1 MDTTVQHSG
10 LVHHKEDVAVKARAH
25 FDEQHV
31 LHELKHFLPSQQAL
45 KDFIYHN
52 TLHGFQH
59 MKFYDAIFKA
69 SKIFGFQVH
78 LQLPEYRGMYKTGRI
93 REDVLQM
100 VIEKK
105 KENVSEWK
113 NRLLN
118 KEYDTINR
126 PRIGQLRKLW
136 KDVYH
141 FDLDNKVHPL
151 LFRIL
156 CAFLDQ
162 GIAIKSFPIANKSFT
177 ESIKELERKSFVSFF
192 KTKAIRQ
199 KFISGDYSI
208 TGLLKNIVGKEEY
221 FEQYLFDQQFTHHGW
236 SGFASAV
243 EDNPQTLLDKK
254 SITLKELI
262 EFELLMELDA
272 LNHNLKKDWQPL
284 ATYAT
289 DPPVNLFADV
299 EKTELAEVI
308 ELWQDAFEWSYYDSV
323 LKGILMAHPDLP
335 GRKATNAQPPLK
347 QDANK
352 NTVTSQ
358 SDTSVADGLPLTGEG
373 RDRGRAASFQSIFC
387 IDERE
392 DSIRRHIEAV
402 DKKCETFGAPGFFG
416 VEFYF
421 QQQGSKFYDKLCPA
435 PVTPK
440 FLIKEYEARTPRK
453 GEPLYTKHTHG
464 FLTGFALSITFGFWA
479 FVKTVLNL
487 FKPKMSPAI
496 SNAYSHMDR
505 QSVLTIENKDSNDIE
520 NGLQIGYTLNEM
532 VTRAEGFLQ
541 GIGLI
546 KHFAPIVYVIGHG
559 SSSANN
565 PHHGA
570 HDCGACSGR
579 PGATNARVLAYI
591 LNHKS
596 VREVLQ
602 SKGIDIPVTTQFI
615 GCMHDTAADV
625 IAYYDE
631 EILSAE
637 NANEHLINKQNFE
650 TALNLNAKERSRRFA
665 SINTKQELEQV
676 RKAIH
681 NRSVSLFE
689 PRPELG
695 HGTNTL
701 AIIGRRETTKG
712 LFLDRRAFLNSYDYT
727 TDPDGSILTNVMR
740 PIGLVCGGINLEY
753 YFSRVDNIKMGAG
766 TKLPHNVMGLFG
778 VANSS
783 DGDLRPGLP
792 WQMIEVHDPVRLLV
806 IVEQTPEIVLK
817 SIQSSPEV
825 FEWYKNEWVHI
836 IALDPE
842 ETQFYYFKNGAFEKY
857 QPITNAKEIGTI
869 HNMEEFIEGAM
880 EMETNHIVHATEE
893 NLPVYLLD

>member
-1 MDTTVQHSG
+1 MNTAYFN
-10 LVHHKEDVAVKARAH
+10 EAH
-25 FDEQHV
+25 AI
-31 LHELKHFLPSQQAL
+31 HELKHYLPSQQAL
-45 KDFIYHN
+45 KDFIHHN
-52 TLHGFQH
+52 SLHAFQH
-59 MKFYDAIFKA
+59 LKFYEGIFKA
-69 SKIFGFQVH
+69 SAIFGYQVH
-78 LQLPEYRGMYKTGRI
+78 LQLHEYRALYKTGRI

-100 VIEKK
+100 VIAKK
-105 KENVSEWK
+105 KAAPGIWK
-113 NRLLN
+113 EKLLN
-118 KEYDTINR
+118 AEYHTINQ
-126 PRIGQLRKLW
+126 PRIGQLRKYW
-136 KDVYH
+136 KDLYA
-141 FDLDNKVHPL
+141 FDMDNSVHPK

-162 GIAIKSFPIANKSFT
+162 GIAIQHFPITNKNFT
-177 ESIKELERKSFVSFF
+177 ESLRLMEQASPVSFF
-192 KTKAIRQ
+192 KTKKIKQ
-199 KFISGDYSI
+199 QFLSGHYSI
-208 TGLLKNIVGKEEY
+208 ESLLKTIVGKEEY
-221 FEQYLFDQQFTHHGW
+221 FEQYLFDQAFAHNGW
-236 SGFASAV
+236 SGFISAL

-254 SITLKELI
+254 DITLKELI
-262 EFELLMELDA
+262 EFELLLELDTLHYY
-272 LNHNLKKDWQPL
+272 LNDNWQPL
-284 ATYAT
+284 ATKIDEA
-289 DPPVNLFADV
+289 PINLFKDI

-323 LKGILMAHPDLP
+323 LKGLLIA
-335 GRKATNAQPPLK
+335 K
-347 QDANK
+347 QGTPSYDK
-352 NTVTSQ
+352 T
-358 SDTSVADGLPLTGEG
+358 
-373 RDRGRAASFQSIFC
+373 FQAIFC

-440 FLIKEYEARTPRK
+440 YLIKEYEATTIK
-453 GEPLYTKHTHG
+453 EGEPLYSKLSHSLLGG
-464 FLTGFALSITFGFWA
+464 FFVSIVGGFWA
-479 FVKTVLNL
+479 FFKKLELL
-487 FKPKMSPAI
+487 FKPRMMPAI
-496 SNAYSHMDR
+496 SNAYGHMDSK
-505 QSVLTIENKDSNDIE
+505 SVLTIENKDVTDTE
-520 NGLQIGYTLNEM
+520 NGLQIGYTIDEM
-532 VTRAEGFLQ
+532 AARAEGFLR

-546 KHFAPIVYVIGHG
+546 KNFAPLVYITAHG

-579 PGATNARVLAYI
+579 PGATNARVQAFI
-591 LNHKS
+591 LNHKK
-596 VREVLQ
+596 VREALAV
-602 SKGIDIPVTTQFI
+602 KGIIIPQTTQFV

-625 IAYYDE
+625 MGYYDE
-631 EILSAE
+631 TFLTETNTAL
-637 NANEHLINKQNFE
+637 HLINKQNFE

-701 AIIGRRETTKG
+701 AIIGRREISKG

-727 TDPDGSILTNVMR
+727 TDPEGTILAAVMR

-753 YFSRVDNIKMGAG
+753 YFSRVDNLRMGAG

-806 IVEQTPEIVLK
+806 IVEHKPDVVLK
-817 SIQSSPEV
+817 AIQSSPEV

-836 IALDPE
+836 AAFSPE
-842 ETQFYYFKNGAFEKY
+842 EKQFYYFRNGAFEKY
-857 QPITNAKEIGTI
+857 NPITADGEIKTI
-869 HNMEEFIEGAM
+869 HNMEDFIEGAK

>member
-1 MDTTVQHSG
+1 MGSFSSPPFFTAMN
-10 LVHHKEDVAVKARAH
+10 KKI
-25 FDEQHV
+25 FDEAHV
-31 LHELKHFLPSQQAL
+31 IHELKHFLPSQQAL
-45 KDFIYHN
+45 KDFIHHN
-52 TLHGFQH
+52 SLHAFQH

-78 LQLPEYRGMYKTGRI
+78 LELTEYRELYKTGRI
-93 REDVLQM
+93 REDILQK
-100 VIEKK
+100 VIADKK
-105 KENVSEWK
+105 NNIALWK
-113 NRLLN
+113 DNLLN
-118 KEYDTINR
+118 KDYDTINH

-136 KDVYH
+136 KEVYGL
-141 FDLDNKVHPL
+141 DLDNKVHPL

-162 GIAIKSFPIANKSFT
+162 GIAIHEFPVANKNFTDSIKAMEQKSFT
-177 ESIKELERKSFVSFF
+177 SFF
-192 KTKAIRQ
+192 KTRSVRQ
-199 KFISGDYSI
+199 NFLSGNYSI
-208 TGLLKNIVGKEEY
+208 TGLLKTIVGKEEY
-221 FEQYLFDQQFTHHGW
+221 FEQYLFDTHFSHHGW
-236 SGFASAV
+236 SGFISAV
-243 EDNPQTLLDKK
+243 EDNPQTLLDRKNI
-254 SITLKELI
+254 SLKELV
-262 EFELLMELDA
+262 EFELLLELDA
-272 LNHNLKKDWQPL
+272 LYANLGTSWEPITNDTTQ
-284 ATYAT
+284 
-289 DPPVNLFADV
+289 PPVDLFADI
-299 EKTELAEVI
+299 EKTEFAEVI

-323 LKGILMAHPDLP
+323 LKGILLADHKKNGQLN
-335 GRKATNAQPPLK
+335 GKSAGAT
-347 QDANK
+347 
-352 NTVTSQ
+352 
-358 SDTSVADGLPLTGEG
+358 
-373 RDRGRAASFQSIFC
+373 FQAIFC

-421 QQQGSKFYDKLCPA
+421 QQEGSKFYDKLCPA

-440 FLIKEYEARTPRK
+440 YLIKEFNAKVPRK

-464 FLTGFALSITFGFWA
+464 FFTGFALSITFGFWA
-479 FVKTVLNL
+479 FVRTALNL

-496 SNAYSHMDR
+496 SNAYAHMDTL
-505 QSVLTIENKDSNDIE
+505 SVLTIENKDPGDME
-520 NGLQIGYTLNEM
+520 NGLQIGYTLDEM
-532 VTRAEGFLQ
+532 AARAEGFLR
-541 GIGLI
+541 GIGLV
-546 KHFAPIVYVIGHG
+546 KNFAPIIYIVAHG

-579 PGATNARVLAYI
+579 PGATNARVQAFI
-591 LNHKS
+591 LNHKK
-596 VREVLQ
+596 VREVLLA
-602 SKGIDIPVTTQFI
+602 KGIEIPEATQFI
-615 GCMHDTAADV
+615 GSMHDTAADV
-625 IAYYDE
+625 IGYYDE
-631 EILSAE
+631 HILSEE
-637 NANEHLINKQNFE
+637 NITNHSINKQNFE

-681 NRSVSLFE
+681 SRSVSLFE

-701 AIIGRRETTKG
+701 AIIGRRKTTKG
-712 LFLDRRAFLNSYDYT
+712 LFLDRRAFLNSYDHT
-727 TDPDGSILTNVMR
+727 TDADGAILSGVMR

-806 IVEQTPEIVLK
+806 IVEHKPEIVLK
-817 SIQSSPEV
+817 AIQSSPEV

-836 IALDPE
+836 IALHPE
-842 ETQFYYFKNGAFEKY
+842 EKQFYYFKKGVFEKY
-857 QPITNAKEIGTI
+857 DPITGSDEIKTI
-869 HNMEEFIEGAM
+869 HNMEEFIEGAS

-893 NLPVYLLD
+893 NLPVYLLN

>member
-1 MDTTVQHSG
+1 
-10 LVHHKEDVAVKARAH
+10 VK
-25 FDEQHV
+25 
-31 LHELKHFLPSQQAL
+31 LW
-45 KDFIYHN
+45 KD
-52 TLHGFQH
+52 
-59 MKFYDAIFKA
+59 K
-69 SKIFGFQVH
+69 
-78 LQLPEYRGMYKTGRI
+78 
-93 REDVLQM
+93 
-100 VIEKK
+100 
-105 KENVSEWK
+105 
-113 NRLLN
+113 LLN
-118 KEYDTINR
+118 KEYNTINH
-126 PRIGQLRKLW
+126 PRIGQLRKYW
-136 KDVYH
+136 KTIYH
-141 FDLDNKVHPL
+141 FDMDNKVHPL

-162 GIAIKSFPIANKSFT
+162 GIAVQEFPVANKNFT
-177 ESIKELERKSFVSFF
+177 DSIKELEKNSFVSFF
-192 KTKAIRQ
+192 KTKSVKQ
-199 KFISGDYSI
+199 KFLSGNYSM
-208 TGLLKNIVGKEEY
+208 TELLKTIVGKEEY
-221 FEQYLFDQQFTHHGW
+221 FEQYLFDTHFAHHGW
-236 SGFASAV
+236 SGFVSAV
-243 EDNPQTLLDKK
+243 EDNPQTLLDRKN
-254 SITLKELI
+254 ITLKELV
-262 EFELLMELDA
+262 EFELLMELDVLHA
-272 LNHNLKKDWQPL
+272 NLGNNWQPL
-284 ATYAT
+284 AAHVTE
-289 DPPVNLFADV
+289 PPLSLFADI

-323 LKGILMAHPDLP
+323 LKGILLSNE
-335 GRKATNAQPPLK
+335 K
-347 QDANK
+347 K
-352 NTVTSQ
+352 NTSFN
-358 SDTSVADGLPLTGEG
+358 
-373 RDRGRAASFQSIFC
+373 RAAQVPLLGGGGGFQAIFC

-402 DKKCETFGAPGFFG
+402 DKSCETFGAPGFFG

-421 QQQGSKFYDKLCPA
+421 LQEGSKFYDKLCPA

-440 FLIKEYEARTPRK
+440 YLIKEFNAKAPRK

-479 FVKTVLNL
+479 FVRTVLNL

-496 SNAYSHMDR
+496 SNAYAHMDKL
-505 QSVLTIENKDSNDIE
+505 SELTIENENQNEIE
-520 NGLQIGYTLNEM
+520 NGLQVGYTLEEIIA
-532 VTRAEGFLQ
+532 RAEGFLR
-541 GIGLI
+541 GIGLV
-546 KHFAPIVYVIGHG
+546 KNFAPIVYIVAHG

-579 PGATNARVLAYI
+579 PGATNARVQSFI
-591 LNHKS
+591 LNHKK
-596 VREVLQ
+596 VREILLA
-602 SKGIDIPVTTQFI
+602 KGIAIPESTQFV
-615 GCMHDTAADV
+615 GSMHDTAADV
-625 IAYYDE
+625 IGYYDE
-631 EILSAE
+631 TILNTE
-637 NANEHLINKQNFE
+637 NAALHLINKQNFE

-681 NRSVSLFE
+681 SRSVSLFE

-701 AIIGRRETTKG
+701 AIIGRRQTTKG

-727 TDPDGSILTNVMR
+727 TDAEGTVLSAVMR

-753 YFSRVDNIKMGAG
+753 YFSRVDNIRMGAG

-806 IVEQTPEIVLK
+806 IVEHKPEIVLK
-817 SIQSSPEV
+817 AIQSSPEV

-836 IALDPE
+836 IALHPQE
-842 ETQFYYFKNGAFEKY
+842 KQFYYFKNGDFEKY
-857 QPITNAKEIGTI
+857 DPITRSDEIKTI
-869 HNMEEFIEGAM
+869 HNMEEFIEGAG

>member
-1 MDTTVQHSG
+1 MNNQSFNEAQVI
-10 LVHHKEDVAVKARAH
+10 
-25 FDEQHV
+25 
-31 LHELKHFLPSQQAL
+31 HELKHFLPSQQAL
-45 KDFIYHN
+45 KDFIHHN

-59 MKFYDAIFKA
+59 MKFYEAIFKA

-78 LQLPEYRGMYKTGRI
+78 LQLPEYREMYKTGRI

-100 VIEKK
+100 VIANKK
-105 KENVSEWK
+105 GKEAAAEWK
-113 NRLLN
+113 EKLIS
-118 KEYDTINR
+118 KDYDTINH
-126 PRIGQLRKLW
+126 PRIGQLRKHW

-141 FDLDNKVHPL
+141 MDLDSKVHPF

-162 GIAIKSFPIANKSFT
+162 GIAIDSFPVVNKPFIDSL
-177 ESIKELERKSFVSFF
+177 KEMEQNSFVSFF
-192 KTKAIRQ
+192 KTKTVKQ
-199 KFISGDYSI
+199 KFLSGDY
-208 TGLLKNIVGKEEY
+208 TVAELLKTIVGKEDY
-221 FEQYLFDQQFTHHGW
+221 FEQYLFDQQFAHSGW
-236 SGFASAV
+236 SGFVSAV
-243 EDNPQTLLDKK
+243 EDNPQTLLDRKQ
-254 SITLKELI
+254 ITLKELL

-272 LNHNLKKDWQPL
+272 LNHALGNKWQPL
-284 ATYAT
+284 TT
-289 DPPVNLFADV
+289 HVTTPPVNLFADV
-299 EKTELAEVI
+299 HKTELAEVM

-323 LKGILMAHPDLP
+323 LKGILLASPNPSAGGALASDSSIIHNGNQKSETIKTTLSIADF
-335 GRKATNAQPPLK
+335 KAPLEGVGG
-347 QDANK
+347 A
-352 NTVTSQ
+352 
-358 SDTSVADGLPLTGEG
+358 GL
-373 RDRGRAASFQSIFC
+373 SFQAIFC

-402 DKKCETFGAPGFFG
+402 DKKAETFGAPGFFG

-421 QQQGSKFYDKLCPA
+421 QQEGRKFYDKLCPA

-440 FLIKEYEARTPRK
+440 YLIKESDAKSIRK
-453 GEPLYTKHTHG
+453 DELIYTKLTHG
-464 FLTGFALSITFGFWA
+464 IVSGFLLSISFGFWA
-479 FVKTVLNL
+479 FIKKIQLL
-487 FKPKMSPAI
+487 FRPKMSPAI
-496 SNAYSHMDR
+496 SNAYGHMDKL
-505 QSVLTIENKDSNDIE
+505 SMLTIENKNPADIE
-520 NGLQIGYTLNEM
+520 NGLQIGYTLDEM
-532 VTRAEGFLQ
+532 VIRGENFLR
-541 GIGLI
+541 GIGLVKI
-546 KHFAPIVYVIGHG
+546 FAPIVYFVAHG

-579 PGATNARVLAYI
+579 PGATNARVQSFI
-591 LNHKS
+591 LNHKK
-596 VREVLQ
+596 VREILAT
-602 SKGIDIPVTTQFI
+602 KGIIIPATTQFI
-615 GCMHDTAADV
+615 GSMHDTAADV
-625 IAYYDE
+625 WGYYDE
-631 EILSAE
+631 EIMTTE
-637 NANEHLINKQNFE
+637 NAQRHLINKQNFE

-701 AIIGRRETTKG
+701 AIIGRRQTSKR

-727 TDPDGSILTNVMR
+727 TDPDGAILTAVMR

-806 IVEQTPEIVLK
+806 IVEHQPDIVLK
-817 SIQSSPEV
+817 AIQSSPEV
-825 FEWYKNEWVHI
+825 FEWYNNEWVHI
-836 IALDPE
+836 VALHPVE
-842 ETQFYYFKNGAFEKY
+842 KQFYYFKNGAFAKY
-857 QPITNAKEIGTI
+857 EPITQSDEIKTI
-869 HNMEEFIEGAM
+869 HNMKEFIEGAK